1 MPAANP
7 EQSIF
12 LAALELPT
20 PAERAAYLK
29 GACGADPALLANVQ
43 ELLAA
48 HEKGDG
54 FLYRPPPNATVDEQ
68 PVTERPATVI
78 GPYKLLQQIGEGG
91 MGTVYMAEQSAPVR
105 RMVALKIIKTRME
118 SSQVIARFEA
128 ERQAVALMDHPNIA

>member
-1 MPAANP
+1 MPVANP

-48 HEKGDG
+48 HEKDDG
-54 FLYRPPPNATVDEQ
+54 FLDRPPPNATVDVQ
-68 PVTERPATVI
+68 PVTEGPGTLI
-78 GPYKLLQQIGEGG
+78 GPYKLRELIGEGG
-91 MGTVYMAEQSAPVR
+91 MGVVYVAEQSHPVR
-105 RMVALKIIKTRME
+105 
-118 SSQVIARFEA
+118 
-128 ERQAVALMDHPNIA
+128 

>member
-48 HEKGDG
+48 HDNGDD
-54 FLYRPPPNATVDEQ
+54 FRSRPT
-68 PVTERPATVI
+68 
-78 GPYKLLQQIGEGG
+78 LLLAASIL
-91 MGTVYMAEQSAPVR
+91 M
-105 RMVALKIIKTRME
+105 
-118 SSQVIARFEA
+118 
-128 ERQAVALMDHPNIA
+128 RQATPWV